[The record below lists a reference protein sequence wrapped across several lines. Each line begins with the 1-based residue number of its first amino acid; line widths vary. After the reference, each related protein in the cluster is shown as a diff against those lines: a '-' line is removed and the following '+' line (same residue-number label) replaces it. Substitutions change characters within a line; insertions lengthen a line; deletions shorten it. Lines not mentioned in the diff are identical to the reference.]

1 MYASLNVHF
10 LPVIHYT
17 FALTFLFLILPSWLF
32 KTKKESLF
40 ETIISRYVKMTFVLI
55 SVGYIMVITK
65 LFEVLALLLIFLGV
79 FSFRYIQDE
88 KKKNNSSIKIT
99 FLKRIFD
106 IFDGIFRTNTNVIK
120 AYFYQ
125 KELEIRLYINKK
137 FNWVLLLELITL
149 FIIVITSIYIRSYD
163 AFVNAAP
170 PMADSYVTL
179 AWMKYIDARELFHD
193 GIYPQGFHIYLA
205 TLFKFAAIDPLFILR
220 YTGPLNS
227 ILLIVGYYAVVRKL
241 TNNGIGALFA
251 VFVAGIL
258 PSIYPFYSIERQAA
272 TNSQEFAFVFIF
284 PAIYFLYKYFL
295 NKEKNN
301 LLIGLISTA
310 IVGLVH
316 SLVFVLVGLLI
327 GILCFSS
334 LIVLKNRWN
343 QVTYVC
349 SGAIACVIFSAIPLG
364 FGFVLNRE
372 FHESSAE
379 YLVQTNKYE
388 ITLPELNY
396 IDYATLSLLFL
407 LLFTI
412 LMKKTTKE
420 LKTIGLFSVI
430 TGGLLFA
437 LYYFGGVLTK
447 STLITSRSIELWA
460 IVIPFCVGISISII
474 LRVKST
480 KFNSITY
487 TILLVSFSSILV
499 IYKPQPIIPYKLE
512 YSENIEQYLR
522 ITENYRPKT
531 WIAVSQDEGY
541 SVSLGTGYHMHLG
554 DFLKTYNASSPTLT
568 RIDNEKIDNN
578 LPPYIFIFSEK
589 NIFKV
594 SKSNSIYQLL
604 EPEYNQREEENQKLI
619 EWINIHK
626 QYGNEIEVFYDN
638 KNITV
643 YKLEV
648 PKAKEEMSK
657 KIWND

>member
-32 KTKKESLF
+32 KTENDSLF
-40 ETIISRYVKMTFVLI
+40 ETIISRYVKMTFILI

-65 LFEVLALLLIFLGV
+65 LFEVLALLLIFLGI
-79 FSFRYIQDE
+79 FSFQYIQDE

-106 IFDGIFRTNTNVIK
+106 IFDGIFRTNKNVVK
-120 AYFYQ
+120 AYFNQ
-125 KELEIRLYINKK
+125 NASYIKSYFTKK
-137 FNWVLLLELITL
+137 FNWSLLLELISL
-149 FIIVITSIYIRSYD
+149 FIIVMTSSYIRFYD

-241 TNNGIGALFA
+241 TNNGIGALVA
-251 VFVAGIL
+251 IFVAGIL

-301 LLIGLISTA
+301 LLIGLISTT

-316 SLVFVLVGLLI
+316 SLAFALVGLLI

-343 QVTYVC
+343 HVIYVC
-349 SGAIACVIFSAIPLG
+349 SGAIATVIFSAIPLG

-407 LLFTI
+407 LLFTV
-412 LMKKTTKE
+412 LMKKTSKE
-420 LKTIGLFSVI
+420 LKTIGLFSVF

-480 KFNSITY
+480 KFNSNTY

-531 WIAVSQDEGY
+531 WISVSQDEGY

-578 LPPYIFIFSEK
+578 LPSYIFIFSEK

-594 SKSNSIYQLL
+594 SKSNSIYQIL
-604 EPEYNQREEENQKLI
+604 EPEYNQRQEENHKLI

-626 QYGNEIEVFYDN
+626 QNGNEIEVFYDN

-643 YKLEV
+643 FKLEV